1 MRNAASEEYERMA
14 GGLDTTGRTVAEQ
27 VTDRLRSTPVEG
39 GLGLR
44 VSELRAD
51 GCRMWLPIPPVEPD
65 LDGRQEAVGV
75 AVALDV
81 LADTAGGVAVSIC
94 VGKGLG
100 SPTIE
105 LRIDHVAPPA
115 EDAGWMVADSTVPHV
130 AAGAGYATGL
140 VHDDTGRLLAR
151 AHGHYVETTPETSIG
166 ELPPSDRPGSTFP
179 SIGPRGGPGEL
190 LAALAPS
197 ADDPAD
203 WSLPADSALANPR
216 GHVQGGVLMTLGQL
230 AQRRVQAANLS
241 HAVAPRPLSL
251 QAEYLRPAP
260 IDGTPLRCRTRYVRH
275 GRRFRTL
282 RSELVRADG
291 RIATIVT
298 GLWASGS

>member
-1 MRNAASEEYERMA
+1 MA
-14 GGLDTTGRTVAEQ
+14 GGLDTTGRTLSEQ
-27 VTDRLRSTPVEG
+27 VSDRLRDTPVEG

-44 VSELRAD
+44 MSRLRAD
-51 GCRMWLPIPPVEPD
+51 GVQMRLPIPLGEPD
-65 LDGRQEAVGV
+65 RDGGPDAVGV

-81 LADTAGGVAVSIC
+81 LADTTGGVAVSTC
-94 VGKGLG
+94 VGRGLG

-115 EDAGWMVADSTVPHV
+115 PDAGWMMADTTVPHM

-151 AHGHYVETTPETSIG
+151 AHGHYVVTTPETAVG
-166 ELPPSDRPGSTFP
+166 EPPPLDPPASGLMRV
-179 SIGPRGGPGEL
+179 GPRGGPGAL

-197 ADDPAD
+197 GDDPAE
-203 WSLPADSALANPR
+203 WLLPTVPALANPR
-216 GHVQGGVLMTLGQL
+216 GHVQGGVLMTIGQL
-230 AQRRVQAANLS
+230 AQRRLQTADLSGAA
-241 HAVAPRPLSL
+241 VPRPLSL
-251 QAEYLRPAP
+251 QAEYLRPGL
-260 IDGTPLRCRTRYVRH
+260 IDGTPLRCRTEYVRR

-282 RSELVRADG
+282 RSEMVRADG
-291 RIATIVT
+291 RTASIVT